1 MENAYT
7 LESTEVFQKAWNT
20 GKKAKSKSEVLGL
33 SFSFTTS
40 GKSVNHFET
49 QFSHLEVGII
59 TTFYKAMVRIK

>member
-7 LESTEVFQKAWNT
+7 LESIEVFQKAWNT

-40 GKSVNHFET
+40 GKSEPFWDPV
-49 QFSHLEVGII
+49 FSPGSRDYNNILQGHG
-59 TTFYKAMVRIK
+59 KD